1 MSPLGIAA
9 EPMEGWLLPLT
20 RSRKIASRDALWY
33 KEERH
38 ANQRRN
44 AMLYDAP
51 GWFYCDP
58 DSFYR
63 SMFPEGFLQTEDGEH
78 DGKPNAIVIE
88 DTGIEREYADEK
100 GNTRS
105 KRLIR
110 RYTVHDDLNLLEGLR
125 NTSIEENTFMFLSP
139 ISYFGKSRNHRNARY
154 LHAFM
159 IDLDYVGERELANL
173 LHQMERGV
181 IPYANYLVSSG
192 TGLHVVYMLKEPI
205 PLMTRYVAGL
215 QAIKASLTDRVWNA
229 HTSASDP
236 DKKQHQGI
244 YQGFRMVGTATKLN
258 GDIGNPKLKQPYVVE
273 AFSHDSTPR
282 ATISYLLSFLP
293 QLKGSEGMDDLVA
306 VSELSYAARKRTP
319 LEEARERWPEWYER
333 RVVNGEP
340 RRGFLFPRSA
350 YEHCLEVI
358 KSQVSVSHRYWCIFY
373 LAVMANKCGVPYE
386 ELEEDAYGLVKRFD
400 DLSVDPSN
408 RFTERDVSAALEAY
422 EGGSASG
429 RSRRYTKAFCERHAA
444 VSWGENA
451 GVRKNPPDKRLP
463 LADSLKVARLT
474 RDLNQQRAGT
484 NWWDNGNRDGAPT
497 KAMQVWEVAYEH
509 PDMSH
514 AAIAREA
521 GVSRPTVIKWLGV
534 ENWRNQYEHELK
546 MESDEEYREQFMRE
560 VEEEQREWEAEELR
574 EWLAPGG
581 GLERMVLETVAESPW
596 KSYEEIAIICSLA
609 SGDDVRKILDDNREL
624 YSRILMGIDEEH
636 GEPEER
642 MAEEIMDGVL

>member
-1 MSPLGIAA
+1 MPLS
-9 EPMEGWLLPLT
+9 
-20 RSRKIASRDALWY
+20 RSRKVDSKDARWY
-33 KEERH
+33 EDERH

-44 AMLYDAP
+44 TILFDTP

-63 SMFPEGFLQTEDGEH
+63 AMFPEGFLQTAEGEH

-88 DTGIEREYADEK
+88 DTGIEREYTDK
-100 GNTRS
+100 NGNPRS

-110 RYTVHDDLNLLEGLR
+110 RYTVHDDLDLLEELR
-125 NTSIEENTFMFLSP
+125 DISIEKNTFMFLSP
-139 ISYFGKSRNHRNARY
+139 ISYYGKSRDHRNARY

-192 TGLHVVYMLKEPI
+192 TGLHVVYMLREPI

-215 QAIKASLTDRVWNA
+215 QAIKAALTDRVWNA
-229 HTSASDP
+229 NTSASDP

-293 QLKGSEGMDDLVA
+293 QLKGVEGMDDLVA
-306 VSELSYAARKRTP
+306 VSELSRSARKRTP
-319 LEEARERWPEWYER
+319 LKEAKDRWPEWYER
-333 RVVNGEP
+333 RVVNNEP

-358 KSQVSVSHRYWCIFY
+358 TSQVSVSHRYWCVFY

-400 DLSVDPSN
+400 DLSIDPSN

-422 EGGSASG
+422 DGGSAAG
-429 RSRRYTKAFCERHAA
+429 KSRRYTKAFCERHAA

-463 LADSLKVARLT
+463 LEDSLKVARLT

-484 NWWDNGNRDGAPT
+484 NWWDNGNRDGAPR
-497 KAMQVWEVAYEH
+497 KAMQVWKVAYEH

-534 ENWRNQYEHELK
+534 ENWRR
-546 MESDEEYREQFMRE
+546 EYRVALELARLEERRDKMPPERPAPRVILEQ
-560 VEEEQREWEAEELR
+560 EEQIQARYADDRRELEER
-574 EWLAPGG
+574 VV
-581 GLERMVLETVAESPW
+581 RYVAAWPW
-596 KSYEEIAIICSLA
+596 KSFSEVAVHMGLSSADEVDMIM
-609 SGDDVRKILDDNREL
+609 RDNRDL
-624 YSRILMGIDEEH
+624 CRSVLMGISDAQDVADELDEE
-636 GEPEER
+636 
-642 MAEEIMDGVL
+642 AI

>member
-1 MSPLGIAA
+1 MPLS
-9 EPMEGWLLPLT
+9 
-20 RSRKIASRDALWY
+20 RSRKVDSKDARWY
-33 KEERH
+33 EDERH

-44 AMLYDAP
+44 TILFDTP

-63 SMFPEGFLQTEDGEH
+63 AMFPEGFLQTTEGEY

-88 DTGIEREYADEK
+88 DTGIEYEYTDK
-100 GNTRS
+100 NGSPHS
-105 KRLIR
+105 KRFIR
-110 RYTVHDDLNLLEGLR
+110 RYTVHDDLDLLEELR
-125 NTSIEENTFMFLSP
+125 NISIEKNTFMFLSP
-139 ISYFGKSRNHRNARY
+139 ISYYGKSRDHRNARY

-215 QAIKASLTDRVWNA
+215 QAIKTALTDRVWNA
-229 HTSASDP
+229 NTSASDP

-293 QLKGSEGMDDLVA
+293 QLKGMEGTDDLVA
-306 VSELSYAARKRTP
+306 VSELSHAARKRTP
-319 LEEARERWPEWYER
+319 LNEAKERWPEWYER
-333 RVVNGEP
+333 RVVNNEP
-340 RRGFLFPRSA
+340 RLGFLFPRSA

-358 KSQVSVSHRYWCIFY
+358 TSQVSVSHRYWCVFY

-400 DLSVDPSN
+400 DLSIDPSN

-422 EGGSASG
+422 DGGSAAG
-429 RSRRYTKAFCERHAA
+429 KSRRYTKAFCERHAA

-463 LADSLKVARLT
+463 LEDSLKVARLT

-484 NWWDNGNRDGAPT
+484 NWWDNGNRDGAPR
-497 KAMQVWEVAYEH
+497 KAMQVWKVAYEH

-534 ENWRNQYEHELK
+534 EDWRR
-546 MESDEEYREQFMRE
+546 EYRVALELARLEERRDQKPPERATPKTIIEQAKQIQERY
-560 VEEEQREWEAEELR
+560 VDDRK
-574 EWLAPGG
+574 
-581 GLERMVLETVAESPW
+581 GLEERVVRYVAAWPW
-596 KSYEEIAIICSLA
+596 KSFAEVAAHMGL
-609 SGDDVRKILDDNREL
+609 SGADEVDRIMRDNRDL
-624 YSRILMGIDEEH
+624 YRSVLIGIDDGPENLDEQ
-636 GEPEER
+636 GEFDEVP
-642 MAEEIMDGVL
+642 I

>member
-1 MSPLGIAA
+1 MPLS
-9 EPMEGWLLPLT
+9 
-20 RSRKIASRDALWY
+20 RSRKVDSKDARWY
-33 KEERH
+33 EDERH

-44 AMLYDAP
+44 TILFDTP

-63 SMFPEGFLQTEDGEH
+63 AMFPEGFLQTAEGEH

-88 DTGIEREYADEK
+88 DTGIEREYTDK
-100 GNTRS
+100 NGNPRS

-110 RYTVHDDLNLLEGLR
+110 RYTVHDDLDLLEELR
-125 NTSIEENTFMFLSP
+125 DISIEKNTFMFLSP
-139 ISYFGKSRNHRNARY
+139 ISYYGKSRDHRNARY

-192 TGLHVVYMLKEPI
+192 TGLHVVYMLREPI

-215 QAIKASLTDRVWNA
+215 QAIKAALTDRVWNA
-229 HTSASDP
+229 NTSASDP

-293 QLKGSEGMDDLVA
+293 QLKGVEGMDDLVA
-306 VSELSYAARKRTP
+306 VSELSRSARKRTP
-319 LEEARERWPEWYER
+319 LKEAKDRWPEWYER
-333 RVVNGEP
+333 RVVNNEP

-358 KSQVSVSHRYWCIFY
+358 TSQVSVSHRYWCVFY

-400 DLSVDPSN
+400 DLSIDPSN

-422 EGGSASG
+422 DGGSAAG
-429 RSRRYTKAFCERHAA
+429 KSRRYTKAFCERHAA

-463 LADSLKVARLT
+463 LEDSLKVARLT

-484 NWWDNGNRDGAPT
+484 NWWDNGNRDGAPR
-497 KAMQVWEVAYEH
+497 KAMQVWKVAYEH

-534 ENWRNQYEHELK
+534 ENWRR
-546 MESDEEYREQFMRE
+546 EYRVALELARLEERRDKMPPERPAPRVILEQ
-560 VEEEQREWEAEELR
+560 EEQIQARYADDRRELEER
-574 EWLAPGG
+574 VV
-581 GLERMVLETVAESPW
+581 RYVAAWPW
-596 KSYEEIAIICSLA
+596 KSFSEVAVHMGLSSADEVDMIM
-609 SGDDVRKILDDNREL
+609 RDNRDL
-624 YSRILMGIDEEH
+624 YRSVLMGISDAQDVADELDEE
-636 GEPEER
+636 
-642 MAEEIMDGVL
+642 AI

>member
-1 MSPLGIAA
+1 MPLS
-9 EPMEGWLLPLT
+9 
-20 RSRKIASRDALWY
+20 RSRKVDSKDARWY
-33 KEERH
+33 EDERH

-44 AMLYDAP
+44 TILFDTP

-63 SMFPEGFLQTEDGEH
+63 AMFPEGFLQTAEGEH

-88 DTGIEREYADEK
+88 DTGIEREYTDK
-100 GNTRS
+100 NGNPRS

-110 RYTVHDDLNLLEGLR
+110 RYTVHDDLDLLEELR
-125 NTSIEENTFMFLSP
+125 DISIEKNTFMFLSP
-139 ISYFGKSRNHRNARY
+139 ISYYGKSRDHRNARY

-192 TGLHVVYMLKEPI
+192 TGLHVVYMLREPI

-215 QAIKASLTDRVWNA
+215 QAIKAALTDRVWNA
-229 HTSASDP
+229 NTSASDP

-293 QLKGSEGMDDLVA
+293 QLKGVEGMDDLVA
-306 VSELSYAARKRTP
+306 VSELSRSARKRTP
-319 LEEARERWPEWYER
+319 LKEAKDRWPEWYER
-333 RVVNGEP
+333 RVVNNEP

-358 KSQVSVSHRYWCIFY
+358 TSQVSVSHRYWCVFY

-400 DLSVDPSN
+400 DLSIDPSN

-422 EGGSASG
+422 DGGSAAG
-429 RSRRYTKAFCERHAA
+429 KSRRYTKAFCERHAA

-463 LADSLKVARLT
+463 LEDSLKVARLT

-484 NWWDNGNRDGAPT
+484 NWWDNGNRDGAPR
-497 KAMQVWEVAYEH
+497 KAIQVWKVAYEH

-534 ENWRNQYEHELK
+534 ENWRR
-546 MESDEEYREQFMRE
+546 EYRVALELARLEERRDKMPPERPAPRVILEQ
-560 VEEEQREWEAEELR
+560 EEQIQARYADDRRELEER
-574 EWLAPGG
+574 VV
-581 GLERMVLETVAESPW
+581 RYVAAWPW
-596 KSYEEIAIICSLA
+596 KSFSEVAVHMGLSSADEVDMIM
-609 SGDDVRKILDDNREL
+609 RDNRDL
-624 YSRILMGIDEEH
+624 YRSVLMGISDAQDVADELDEE
-636 GEPEER
+636 
-642 MAEEIMDGVL
+642 AI